1 MSSQVRNNRN
11 RSHMIELAAATIFRD
26 DGRPELKSHTH
37 YEKDGLNI
45 QKIAFNKKKS
55 CTEKKRNLIDPL

>member
-1 MSSQVRNNRN
+1 
-11 RSHMIELAAATIFRD
+11 MIELAAATIFRD
-26 DGRPELKSHTH
+26 DGRPELKSPTH